1 MRKYVGNEYAQGVEL
16 QGYGGELLWIG
27 NVYMPPAT
35 NLQTR
40 GIDEENVK
48 NDIEDI
54 IGAIPLHARSV
65 MCGDWNARIGER
77 YPTLGE
83 TCIPRRSLDQRIGA
97 RAPWVIALCEV

>member
-1 MRKYVGNEYAQGVEL
+1 MRKYVGNEYAQGVEI
-16 QGYGGELLWIG
+16 QGYGGELLWVG

-54 IGAIPLHARSV
+54 IGEIPPHARSV
-65 MCGDWNARIGER
+65 MCGDWNARVGTLHPNIGDSPIVR
-77 YPTLGE
+77 H
-83 TCIPRRSLDQRIGA
+83 SLDEIVGM
-97 RAPWVIALCEV
+97 RAQWVIEMCEQ